1 MKGGE
6 DEVWSWQAEREMKGR
21 KSGRREVWGWRDGE
35 NEEMRGEEER
45 RSRVMA
51 GRLPSNLINMV
62 LGVASCSLS
71 FHTLTGD
78 REREHTR

>member
-1 MKGGE
+1 MWDWTAG
-6 DEVWSWQAEREMKGR
+6 V
-21 KSGRREVWGWRDGE
+21 SG
-35 NEEMRGEEER
+35 EMRGEEER

-71 FHTLTGD
+71 FHTLTGG
-78 REREHTR
+78 RRTEREKGAQQIRAGLE

>member
-1 MKGGE
+1 MAGRARDEGKEKVGGG
-6 DEVWSWQAEREMKGR
+6 KF
-21 KSGRREVWGWRDGE
+21 WGWTDGE

-51 GRLPSNLINMV
+51 GGLPSNLINMV

-71 FHTLTGD
+71 FHTRSAAERK
-78 REREHTR
+78 RELSR